1 MSIPRDPSFDNSLA
15 FFREGYDFVANH
27 CRALG
32 SDAFRTRIMMR
43 PVVCM
48 MGAEAAE
55 RFYDGRHFTRAA
67 AMPPTTVRQ
76 LQDKGS
82 VQTLDGEAHRH
93 RKALFMTMLTGDA
106 VERIGRLF
114 DECWQAAVPPS
125 KRQGQIVLHEEVC
138 RLLCQAVCAWAGA
151 PVEGKALDAR
161 TREMMAMIDGAGSVG
176 PRALRGLARR
186 RRSEA
191 WARRVIAAARR
202 APPQGEP
209 TPVQR
214 IATYTGPD
222 GQLLDLRTAGVEL
235 LNLIR
240 PNVAV
245 GRFITFAALALHEH
259 PDAAAWLRENV
270 EGRLRAF
277 AQEVRRFYPFF
288 PVIAGTVKTPFEWHE
303 HAFRAGDWVM
313 LGLHATN
320 HDARLWDAPQTFRP
334 QRFLHAADMPAQLI
348 PQGGGAHARDHRCP
362 GEWITVE
369 LLGRAVRQL
378 LAMRY
383 AMPPQDLAVPLTRF
397 PTLPKSGFVI
407 VPE

>member
-1 MSIPRDPSFDNSLA
+1 
-15 FFREGYDFVANH
+15 
-27 CRALG
+27 
-32 SDAFRTRIMMR
+32 
-43 PVVCM
+43 M

-55 RFYDGRHFTRAA
+55 RFYDGRHFTRTG

-82 VQTLDGEAHRH
+82 VQTLEGDAHRH
-93 RKALFMTMLTGDA
+93 RKALFMAMLTVDA

-114 DECWQAAVPPS
+114 EECWQAAELRWT
-125 KRQGQIVLHEEVC
+125 RQRQVVLHDEVC
-138 RLLCQAVCAWAGA
+138 RLLCEAVCAWAGA
-151 PVEGKALDAR
+151 PATGKALDAP
-161 TREMMAMIDGAGSVG
+161 TREMMAMIDGAGSMG
-176 PRALRGLARR
+176 PRAVLGLARR

-191 WARRVIAAARR
+191 WARQVIAEARR
-202 APPQGEP
+202 AAPQSEP
-209 TPVQR
+209 TPVQQ
-214 IATYTGPD
+214 IATYRGPD

-240 PNVAV
+240 PTVAV
-245 GRFITFAALALHEH
+245 GRFITFAALALHEY
-259 PDAAAWLRENV
+259 PEAAAWLRKDV

-288 PVIAGTVKTPFEWHE
+288 PVIAGTVKTPFEWRE

-320 HDARLWDAPQTFRP
+320 HDARLWEAPRAFRP
-334 QRFLHAADMPAQLI
+334 QRFLHADDMPPQLI
-348 PQGGGAHARDHRCP
+348 PQGGGAHAADHRCP
-362 GEWITVE
+362 GEWITVA
-369 LLGRAVRQL
+369 LLGCAVRQL

-383 AMPPQDLAVPLTRF
+383 AVPPQDLAVPLIRF